1 MLEDDS
7 TASETYEL
15 YGPTNYSM
23 AEIAELVDR
32 EIFKKRRHI
41 NVPKPIMKPIA
52 KLLNNAI
59 WWKTTSADEVER
71 EFLDQVIDPKAKTFK
86 DLDIEPA
93 ELKNYTFHYL
103 VSTSQCSRSITADA
117 ELCFFSKHIEAH
129 HSTISHR
136 QQSERRG
143 RRRSFCMSLTT
154 NDDVF
159 AIGSPHFSN
168 RGEILGFCT

>member
-1 MLEDDS
+1 MLEDDN
-7 TASETYEL
+7 TASETFEL

-52 KLLNNAI
+52 NLLNSAL

-71 EFLDQVIDPKAKTFK
+71 EFLDQVIDRKAKTFK
-86 DLDIEPA
+86 DLDIEPG

-103 VSTSQCSRSITADA
+103 VSTSHCSRSK
-117 ELCFFSKHIEAH
+117 S
-129 HSTISHR
+129 R
-136 QQSERRG
+136 
-143 RRRSFCMSLTT
+143 
-154 NDDVF
+154 
-159 AIGSPHFSN
+159 
-168 RGEILGFCT
+168 